1 MNIQPKHSQPLILS
15 GRDVTAVLGP
25 TNTGKTHLAIERM
38 VAHETGVI
46 GLPLRLLAREVY
58 ARVCEKVG
66 AHKVA
71 LITGEEK
78 IVPAGAKYSVCTVE
92 AMPRE
97 TDATFV
103 AIDEVQL
110 AGDLERGHI
119 FTDRILHLR
128 GRQET
133 LLLGAATM
141 HGILQRLLKGVS
153 VVTRPR
159 LSHLAYAGS
168 KKLTRLPRRTA
179 IVAFSADEVYAIAE
193 LIRRQQG
200 GAAVVLGALSPRTRN
215 AQVEIF
221 QSGDVDYLIATDA
234 IGMGLNLDL
243 DHVAFAQNRKFDG
256 YQYRN
261 LTAAELGQIAGRA
274 GRHLRDGTFGV
285 TGQVDP
291 FDEDLV
297 AKIEGHDFDP
307 VKVLQW
313 RTADFDFSSLDA
325 LKRSIEANAPVE
337 GLTRALPAVDAQ
349 ALEHLSRD
357 GDIRALAT
365 GKERVALLWE
375 ACALPDYR
383 KIAPA
388 HHADLVASIYMD
400 LARHGYVDENYMAEQ
415 VRRADTTDGDID
427 TLSHRIAQIRTWTF
441 VSNRPGWLADQLH
454 WQEKTREIEDRLSDA
469 LHERLTKRFVDRR
482 TSVLMRR
489 LRENTMPEAEISP
502 TGTVLV
508 EGHHVGEL
516 QGFRFTADQSAGGE
530 DAKAV
535 RTAAQKALAAEFEA
549 RAERFAACANGDL
562 ALGSDGVLRWI
573 GAPIGTLVAGDE
585 ALKPRLVLLA
595 DEQLTGPARDKVAAR
610 AERFVNFQIESL
622 LKPLVDLKNADQLTG
637 IARGI
642 AFQLVEHFGLINR
655 RDIAEEMKSLDQ
667 EGRAALRR
675 LGVRFGAYHV
685 FVPALI
691 KPAPAGLVTLLWALK
706 NDGKDKPGFGDVVH
720 ALASGRTSVVI
731 DPAFDKT
738 FYKLAGYRNLGR
750 RAVRVDI
757 LERLADLIRP
767 ATNWKPGL
775 GQRPDGA
782 YDGHAFMVTPPMMSI
797 LGATADDMEEIL
809 KGLGYR
815 SEAKPAA
822 EVKAKLD
829 AQDDAA
835 REAAAAKLAAEE
847 AARAARATEAPA
859 PEAATVATSGESPET
874 DSTEIHAAETPA
886 ESAAEPVDE
895 TIGQETLAA
904 EATETAA
911 ASEPAAQGDEPAG
924 EAVTEEGVPLAEA
937 ESSRTETPAESAA
950 EPVDDTAGQETVA
963 TETAAAGEPAAQ
975 SDEPAGEAV
984 TEEGVPS
991 AQAESSQTETPAT
1004 SETPASTEMTTEA
1017 ETAAETEEPKP
1028 VLLWRQARFD
1038 HQRPRHRHDN
1048 RRDNRPRG
1056 GQPARDGQP
1065 GAAAG
1070 QPGDRPAQ
1078 EGRREQRDGAG
1089 KPRFD
1094 RSKFKP
1100 RPETGDRR
1108 EGGERR
1114 EGRPQ
1119 GERPDRHEG
1128 GRREGR
1134 PEWKGNRQDGKGNAQ
1149 GGKPAFQGKPRE
1161 ERPQRFDPDSPFAK
1175 LAALRDQ
1182 LKK

>member
-1 MNIQPKHSQPLILS
+1 MNIQPKHTEPLILS

-38 VAHETGVI
+38 VAHESGII

-78 IVPAGAKYSVCTVE
+78 IQPPDARYSVCTVE

-97 TDATFV
+97 TDAAFV

-141 HGILQRLLKGVS
+141 HGILQRLLRGVS

-215 AQVEIF
+215 AQVALF

-256 YQYRN
+256 FQYRN

-291 FDEDLV
+291 LDEELIK
-297 AKIEGHDFDP
+297 KIEGHDFDP

-313 RTADFDFSSLDA
+313 RTAHFDFASLDA
-325 LKRSIEANAPVE
+325 LKRSIETNAPVE

-357 GDIRALAT
+357 EDIRALAT
-365 GKERVALLWE
+365 NAKRVALLWE

-388 HHADLVASIYMD
+388 QHADLIASIYTD
-400 LARHGYVDENYMAEQ
+400 LARHGHVDENYMAEQ
-415 VRRADTTDGDID
+415 VRRADTTEGDID

-441 VSNRPGWLADQLH
+441 VSNRPGWLADQAH

-516 QGFRFTADQSAGGE
+516 QGFRFTADQTAGGE

-535 RTAAQKALAAEFEA
+535 RSAAQKALAAEFEA
-549 RAERFAACANGDL
+549 RAERFGASANGDI
-562 ALGSDGVLRWI
+562 ALGSDGTLRWI
-573 GAPIGTLVAGDE
+573 GAPIGTLVSGED

-622 LKPLVDLKNADQLTG
+622 LKPLVDLKNADQISG
-637 IARGI
+637 IGRGI
-642 AFQLVEHFGLINR
+642 AFQLVENFGLINR

-750 RAVRVDI
+750 RAVRIDI

-782 YDGHAFMVTPPMMSI
+782 YDGQSFMVTPPMMSI

-815 SEAKPAA
+815 SEPKPAV
-822 EVKAKLD
+822 EVKARLE
-829 AQDDAA
+829 AQDNAA
-835 REAAAAKLAAEE
+835 REAAVAKLAAEE
-847 AARAARATEAPA
+847 AARAEQAK
-859 PEAATVATSGESPET
+859 
-874 DSTEIHAAETPA
+874 
-886 ESAAEPVDE
+886 
-895 TIGQETLAA
+895 AA
-904 EATETAA
+904 EATATDAAAEAAIEGSEPASDTVAVSETAA
-911 ASEPAAQGDEPAG
+911 EIVADA
-924 EAVTEEGVPLAEA
+924 
-937 ESSRTETPAESAA
+937 AA
-950 EPVDDTAGQETVA
+950 EPAV
-963 TETAAAGEPAAQ
+963 PAVEEQA
-975 SDEPAGEAV
+975 DAPVEAV
-984 TEEGVPS
+984 QDEAPV
-991 AQAESSQTETPAT
+991 
-1004 SETPASTEMTTEA
+1004 A
-1017 ETAAETEEPKP
+1017 ETAAEAAEPAPVEPQAEAETGQIGAAAAEEAAPAELVLDAAPATDAVPDEPTAVAEAAVGEPAPEAEAPKP
-1028 VLLWRQARFD
+1028 ILLWRQGRFE
-1038 HQRPRHRHDN
+1038 QRPRNRDDN
-1048 RRDNRPRG
+1048 RRNNRPRN
-1056 GQPARDGQP
+1056 GQARGRSDAPADAAGAP
-1065 GAAAG
+1065 AAAA
-1070 QPGDRPAQ
+1070 PGERPAH
-1078 EGRREQRDGAG
+1078 EGRRDGAG

-1100 RPETGDRR
+1100 KPQAEGEQRR
-1108 EGGERR
+1108 D
-1114 EGRPQ
+1114 GRPQ
-1119 GERPDRHEG
+1119 GERPDR
-1128 GRREGR
+1128 REGR
-1134 PEWKGNRQDGKGNAQ
+1134 PDWKGGRPDGKGGPQ
-1149 GGKPAFQGKPRE
+1149 GGKPAFQPKPRE
-1161 ERPQRFDPDSPFAK
+1161 ERPVRFDPDSPFAK

>member
-1 MNIQPKHSQPLILS
+1 MNIQPKHTEPLILS

-38 VAHETGVI
+38 VAHESGII

-78 IVPAGAKYSVCTVE
+78 IQPPGAKYSVCTVE

-97 TDATFV
+97 TDAAFV

-179 IVAFSADEVYAIAE
+179 IVAFSADEVYAIGE

-215 AQVEIF
+215 AQVAMF
-221 QSGDVDYLIATDA
+221 QAGDVDYLVATDA

-291 FDEDLV
+291 LDEDLV
-297 AKIEGHDFDP
+297 KRIEGHEFDP

-313 RTADFDFSSLDA
+313 RTAHFDFASLDA
-325 LKRSIEANAPVE
+325 LKRSIETNAPVE

-357 GDIRALAT
+357 EDIRALAT
-365 GKERVALLWE
+365 NAKRVALLWE

-388 HHADLVASIYMD
+388 QHSDLIASIYTD
-400 LARHGYVDENYMAEQ
+400 LAKHGHVDENYMAEQ
-415 VRRADTTDGDID
+415 VRRADTTEGDID

-441 VSNRPGWLADQLH
+441 VSNRPGWLADQAH

-549 RAERFAACANGDL
+549 RAERFGACANGDL
-562 ALGSDGVLRWI
+562 ALGSDGTLRWI
-573 GAPIGTLVAGDE
+573 GAPIGTLVAGED

-622 LKPLVDLKNADQLTG
+622 LKPLVDLKNAEQITG
-637 IARGI
+637 IGRGI

-691 KPAPAGLVTLLWALK
+691 KPAPAGLITLLWALK

-750 RAVRVDI
+750 RAVRIDI

-782 YDGHAFMVTPPMMSI
+782 YDGQSFMVTPPMMSI

-815 SEAKPAA
+815 AEPKPAA
-822 EVKAKLD
+822 DVKARLE
-829 AQDDAA
+829 AQDNAA
-835 REAAAAKLAAEE
+835 REAAAAKLAADAAAKAEQAKAAEAAATDTVAETPADGSEPDATAVTKVTAEEPVAEVAAEAVADAQPETPAEVKDDVPAPAAEAVAEE
-847 AARAARATEAPA
+847 APEAPAEAGEETRLAAEALTEEPAGESAGAPTSPSMGEVASRSDAGGGDNADGADTAEAGAPPAPALRADPPHEGEGGNAAPA
-859 PEAATVATSGESPET
+859 PEA
-874 DSTEIHAAETPA
+874 
-886 ESAAEPVDE
+886 
-895 TIGQETLAA
+895 
-904 EATETAA
+904 
-911 ASEPAAQGDEPAG
+911 
-924 EAVTEEGVPLAEA
+924 
-937 ESSRTETPAESAA
+937 
-950 EPVDDTAGQETVA
+950 
-963 TETAAAGEPAAQ
+963 
-975 SDEPAGEAV
+975 
-984 TEEGVPS
+984 
-991 AQAESSQTETPAT
+991 
-1004 SETPASTEMTTEA
+1004 
-1017 ETAAETEEPKP
+1017 EEPKP
-1028 VLLWRQARFD
+1028 ILLWRQGRFE
-1038 HQRPRHRHDN
+1038 QRPRHRHEN
-1048 RRDNRPRG
+1048 RRDNRPRNGQAARTDAPADAAG
-1056 GQPARDGQP
+1056 GQPATGE
-1065 GAAAG
+1065 
-1070 QPGDRPAQ
+1070 RPAYQ
-1078 EGRREQRDGAG
+1078 GRRDQRDGAA

-1100 RPETGDRR
+1100 KPQAEGEQRR
-1108 EGGERR
+1108 DGKPQGERR
-1114 EGRPQ
+1114 EGRPDWK
-1119 GERPDRHEG
+1119 GS
-1128 GRREGR
+1128 R
-1134 PEWKGNRQDGKGNAQ
+1134 PEGKGGPQ
-1149 GGKPAFQGKPRE
+1149 GGKPAFQPKPRE
-1161 ERPQRFDPDSPFAK
+1161 ERPMRFDPDSPFAK

>member
-1 MNIQPKHSQPLILS
+1 MLQSESGRNLISGPMNIQPKHSQPLILS

-58 ARVCEKVG
+58 TRVCEKVG

-78 IVPAGAKYSVCTVE
+78 IQPAGAKYSVCTVE

-97 TDATFV
+97 TDAAFV

-119 FTDRILHLR
+119 FADRILHLR

-141 HGILQRLLKGVS
+141 HGILQKLLKGVS

-215 AQVEIF
+215 AQVALF

-297 AKIEGHDFDP
+297 KKIEGHDFDP

-325 LKRSIEANAPVE
+325 LKRSIETNAPVE

-357 GDIRALAT
+357 AEIRALAT
-365 GKERVALLWE
+365 DAKRVALLWE

-388 HHADLVASIYMD
+388 QHADLIASIYMD
-400 LARHGYVDENYMAEQ
+400 LARHGHVDENYMAEQ
-415 VRRADTTDGDID
+415 VRRADTTEGDID

-622 LKPLVDLKNADQLTG
+622 LKPLVDLKNADQLAG

-642 AFQLVEHFGLINR
+642 AFQLVEHYGLINR
-655 RDIAEEMKSLDQ
+655 RDIAEDMKSLDQ

-731 DPAFDKT
+731 DPAFDKS

-815 SEAKPAA
+815 SEPKPAA
-822 EVKAKLD
+822 EVKAKLE
-829 AQDDAA
+829 AQDNAA

-847 AARAARATEAPA
+847 AARAAAAAAETAPQENAPA
-859 PEAATVATSGESPET
+859 LEAV
-874 DSTEIHAAETPA
+874 AETPA
-886 ESAAEPVDE
+886 ENTDVTADPAATAEPMAEAAVEPAAEADAELASEETTPADPVEANVPVEGQADASAAAEAAPPVIQAAEPAVQLE
-895 TIGQETLAA
+895 IS
-904 EATETAA
+904 TEGDTA
-911 ASEPAAQGDEPAG
+911 PA
-924 EAVTEEGVPLAEA
+924 EGVEA
-937 ESSRTETPAESAA
+937 S
-950 EPVDDTAGQETVA
+950 Q
-963 TETAAAGEPAAQ
+963 AAAGEAPA
-975 SDEPAGEAV
+975 EP
-984 TEEGVPS
+984 
-991 AQAESSQTETPAT
+991 
-1004 SETPASTEMTTEA
+1004 
-1017 ETAAETEEPKP
+1017 EEPKP
-1028 VLLWRQARFD
+1028 ILLWRQARFD
-1038 HQRPRHRHDN
+1038 HQRPRHRQDN
-1048 RRDNRPRG
+1048 RRDNRPRN
-1056 GQPARDGQP
+1056 GQPARDGQA
-1065 GAAAG
+1065 GAASAE
-1070 QPGDRPAQ
+1070 PGDKPAH
-1078 EGRREQRDGAG
+1078 EGRRDQRDGAG

-1100 RPETGDRR
+1100 RPDAGERR
-1108 EGGERR
+1108 ENGERR

-1119 GERPDRHEG
+1119 GDRPDRHEG

-1134 PEWKGNRQDGKGNAQ
+1134 SDWKGKRQDGKGNAPAA
-1149 GGKPAFQGKPRE
+1149 GKPAFQAKPRE

>member
-1 MNIQPKHSQPLILS
+1 MNIQPKHREPLILS

-58 ARVCEKVG
+58 TRVCEKVG
-66 AHKVA
+66 ANKVA
-71 LITGEEK
+71 LVTGEEK
-78 IVPAGAKYSVCTVE
+78 IVPASAKYSVCTVE

-97 TDATFV
+97 TDAAFV

-221 QSGDVDYLIATDA
+221 QSGDVDYLVATDA

-243 DHVAFAQNRKFDG
+243 EHVAFAQNRKFDG

-297 AKIEGHDFDP
+297 KKIEGHDFDP

-357 GDIRALAT
+357 ADIRALAT

-388 HHADLVASIYMD
+388 QHADLIASIYMD
-400 LARHGYVDENYMAEQ
+400 LARHGHVDENYMAEQ

-535 RTAAQKALAAEFEA
+535 RTAAQKALSAEFEA
-549 RAERFAACANGDL
+549 RAERFAVCANGDL
-562 ALGSDGVLRWI
+562 ALGSDGILRWI

-610 AERFVNFQIESL
+610 AERFVNFQIETL
-622 LKPLVDLKNADQLTG
+622 LKPLVDLKNAEQLNG

-731 DPAFDKT
+731 DPAFDKS

-815 SEAKPAA
+815 SEPKPAA

-829 AQDDAA
+829 ALDTAA
-835 REAAAAKLAAEE
+835 REATAAKLAAEE
-847 AARAARATEAPA
+847 AARAAQAAEASAGDGAAEGSEAAAADAPTAEAPA
-859 PEAATVATSGESPET
+859 QSMVEPIVETVEQAAARQDAEE
-874 DSTEIHAAETPA
+874 AETH
-886 ESAAEPVDE
+886 AEPTV
-895 TIGQETLAA
+895 T
-904 EATETAA
+904 
-911 ASEPAAQGDEPAG
+911 SEPAAPSDEPTGEG
-924 EAVTEEGVPLAEA
+924 EAVTEDGASAIQVEASPASEAPLAEA
-937 ESSRTETPAESAA
+937 AA
-950 EPVDDTAGQETVA
+950 LEA
-963 TETAAAGEPAAQ
+963 
-975 SDEPAGEAV
+975 PAGEA
-984 TEEGVPS
+984 P
-991 AQAESSQTETPAT
+991 AE
-1004 SETPASTEMTTEA
+1004 
-1017 ETAAETEEPKP
+1017 EEPKP
-1028 VLLWRQARFD
+1028 ILLWRQARFD

-1056 GQPARDGQP
+1056 QAARDGQP
-1065 GAAAG
+1065 GATGG
-1070 QPGDRPAQ
+1070 QAGDRPAH
-1078 EGRREQRDGAG
+1078 EGRRDQREGAG

-1100 RPETGDRR
+1100 RPERD
-1108 EGGERR
+1108 GERR
-1114 EGRPQ
+1114 DGKPQ
-1119 GERPDRHEG
+1119 GERPDR
-1128 GRREGR
+1128 REGR
-1134 PEWKGNRQDGKGNAQ
+1134 PDWKGNRQDGKGNAPT
-1149 GGKPAFQGKPRE
+1149 GKPAFQGKPRE